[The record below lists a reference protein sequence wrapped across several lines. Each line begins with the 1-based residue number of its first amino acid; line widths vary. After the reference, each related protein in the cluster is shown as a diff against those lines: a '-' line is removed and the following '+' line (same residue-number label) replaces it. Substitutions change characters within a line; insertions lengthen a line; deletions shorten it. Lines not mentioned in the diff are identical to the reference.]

1 MIKINLALR
10 KTASV
15 VTSET
20 SVRSAPF
27 GLKLPAFLTPKGAA
41 AGGGMPSLSI
51 ELGDVRNLLLAGAL
65 AFAAMYFIEGE
76 KEKEINE
83 LDGQISALQSEQTQL
98 KAETNKVQS
107 YDQIKLQLENDEKLM
122 RNKLQT
128 IQALMNDRASAP
140 RILLTLAQ
148 SIPAEVWLRDLLAQ
162 ENRFTLQGSA
172 VNFNHVSDFMRVLN
186 ESAFFKN
193 VQLKGTE
200 EARGEAGGDIKNFEI
215 SAERR

>member
-20 SVRSAPF
+20 SVRATPF
-27 GLKLPAFLTPKGAA
+27 GLKLPAFLTPKAGGEGAA
-41 AGGGMPSLSI
+41 NVSSLAI
-51 ELGDVRNLLLAGAL
+51 ELGDVRNILVAGVL
-65 AFAAMYFIEGE
+65 SYAAMFFIDGE
-76 KEKEINE
+76 KAKELAE
-83 LDGQISALQSEQTQL
+83 LDGQIGALQTEQAQL
-98 KAETNKVQS
+98 KAETNKVQT
-107 YDQIKLQLENDEKLM
+107 YDQIKLQLENDEKMM
-122 RNKLQT
+122 RTKLQT
-128 IQALMNDRASAP
+128 VQALMSDRASAP

-148 SIPAEVWLRDLLAQ
+148 SIPTEVWLRDLAAK
-162 ENRFTLQGSA
+162 ENTFTMQGSA
-172 VNFNHVSDFMRVLN
+172 VTFNHVSDFMRALN

-200 EARGEAGGDIKNFEI
+200 EASAGGGDTKNFEL